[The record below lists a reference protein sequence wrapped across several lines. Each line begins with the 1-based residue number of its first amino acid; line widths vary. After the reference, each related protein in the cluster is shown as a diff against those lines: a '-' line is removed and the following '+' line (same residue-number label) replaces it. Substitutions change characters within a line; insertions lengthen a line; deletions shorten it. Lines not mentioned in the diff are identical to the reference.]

1 MAQKEMLSSGLGGV
15 EVVGEWRENPV
26 LFVREHL
33 GVRPWRKQEEIL
45 NAIAEHNYV
54 AVRSCNGSGKTFTA
68 ALATIWWL
76 ASHEEAIVVTTAPS
90 ERQVKNLLWREIRD
104 LHTRNGEFIGGQ
116 ISSSKLELSPKRYA
130 FGFSTNTGDR
140 FQGFHSHNLLIIV
153 DEAAGV
159 PEFAYDAISGCMTT
173 ENAKLL
179 LIGNPTTLAGTFYN
193 AFHKN
198 RDLYETIRISAF
210 DTPAF
215 TGEIPPGEP
224 MPQGVLTKE
233 WVERIARERGKASAE
248 YAFRVLGE
256 YPREAV
262 DTLIS
267 LKSIE
272 AAVNRTIEDEDASSH
287 HEIVMGLDVAR
298 YGNDKTVAA
307 LRKGDEVVGIQ
318 AYSKTN
324 LMNTTGRVIDL
335 ARKHGVK
342 TVYVDEVGLGA
353 GVLDRLKEIGTLKA
367 VGINGG
373 KRPYDKE
380 RHLNLRSQMFDAL
393 RQRFENGEISIPDD
407 PELVSQLASIT
418 YEYTSLGQMKLESKE
433 KIRQTRRSSPD
444 KADALAL
451 AFAAPRT
458 NELRIWIGGKSDQQR
473 LQSAR
478 HRYSRASV

>member
-1 MAQKEMLSSGLGGV
+1 MLSSGLGGV
-15 EVVGEWRENPV
+15 EAVGEWRENPV
-26 LFVREHL
+26 LFVRDYL

-173 ENAKLL
+173 ENVKLL

-198 RDLYETIRISAF
+198 RHLYETIRISAF

-215 TGEIPPGEP
+215 TGEIPPDRADAAG
-224 MPQGVLTKE
+224 
-233 WVERIARERGKASAE
+233 RIDQ
-248 YAFRVLGE
+248 RVG
-256 YPREAV
+256 R
-262 DTLIS
+262 
-267 LKSIE
+267 K
-272 AAVNRTIEDEDASSH
+272 NRS
-287 HEIVMGLDVAR
+287 G
-298 YGNDKTVAA
+298 
-307 LRKGDEVVGIQ
+307 
-318 AYSKTN
+318 
-324 LMNTTGRVIDL
+324 
-335 ARKHGVK
+335 
-342 TVYVDEVGLGA
+342 
-353 GVLDRLKEIGTLKA
+353 
-367 VGINGG
+367 
-373 KRPYDKE
+373 
-380 RHLNLRSQMFDAL
+380 
-393 RQRFENGEISIPDD
+393 
-407 PELVSQLASIT
+407 
-418 YEYTSLGQMKLESKE
+418 
-433 KIRQTRRSSPD
+433 TRRRFCRILFSSSRGIPSRSSRHVD
-444 KADALAL
+444 
-451 AFAAPRT
+451 FAQKHR
-458 NELRIWIGGKSDQQR
+458 RSG
-473 LQSAR
+473 QSHYR
-478 HRYSRASV
+478 R